1 MTPLRLAIIGA
12 GHLGRI
18 HARLA
23 SKLPEFTVA
32 AIVDPDCEARE
43 KLVQETGSRGLD
55 SFRDA
60 IGEIDAAV
68 VATPTAT
75 HYAVAAELLRAGI
88 PVLVEKPLAPNLK
101 EANELVQLARKQNLV
116 LQVGHVERF
125 NPALELIVRQVR
137 DPRFIQATRTSSYS
151 FRSTDIGVVLDLMI
165 HDLDVA
171 LSLAQSPVR
180 QVFAMGISVLGD
192 HEDMAYAQLQFESG
206 CVAQFTASRVS
217 YQMERSLKI
226 FTSRMFAA
234 VDYSTRKA
242 TTVKPAMGVLRRQW
256 KSADLTDEERQ
267 SVREHLF
274 EELLEK
280 NDEVAPPNN
289 AIEEELRDFARS
301 IRSGREPRVSGAAGR
316 DAVAVAEMILEKI
329 EEYEWDGD
337 ATGRHG
343 PFAMPALPIPAV
355 AYPLPGMGGQP
366 QRKAG

>member
-1 MTPLRLAIIGA
+1 VTPLRLAIVGA

-23 SKLPEFTVA
+23 SKLPEFIVA
-32 AIVDPDCEARE
+32 AIIDPVCEARE
-43 KLVQETGSRGLD
+43 KLANETGARGFD
-55 SFRDA
+55 NFRDA

-68 VATPTAT
+68 VATPTAA
-75 HYAVAAELLRAGI
+75 HHAVAGELLRAGI
-88 PVLVEKPLAPNLK
+88 PVLVEKPLAPTLAQ
-101 EANELVQLARKQNLV
+101 ANELVQLARKQNLV

-125 NPALELIVRQVR
+125 NPALELIARQVR

-171 LSLAQSPVR
+171 LNLAQSPVR

-217 YQMERSLKI
+217 YQIERSLKV

-242 TTVKPAMGVLRRQW
+242 TMVKPAAGVLRRQW
-256 KSADLTDEERQ
+256 RGDKLTDEERQ

-274 EELLEK
+274 EELLERT
-280 NDEVAPPNN
+280 DEVALPNN

-301 IRSGREPRVSGAAGR
+301 IRTGREPRVSGAAGR
-316 DAVAVAEMILEKI
+316 DAVAVAELILEKI
-329 EEYEWDGD
+329 ESHEWDGD

-343 PFAMPALPIPAV
+343 PFAMPALPMAPFS
-355 AYPLPGMGGQP
+355 LPQWEAGGQP

>member
-1 MTPLRLAIIGA
+1 LRLAIIGA

-23 SKLPEFTVA
+23 AKLPEFTLA
-32 AIVDPDCEARE
+32 AIVDPVCEARE
-43 KLVQETGSRGLD
+43 ELAQETGACELD
-55 SFRDA
+55 NFRDA

-75 HYAVAAELLRAGI
+75 HHAVAAELLRAGI
-88 PVLVEKPLAPNLK
+88 PVLIEKPLAPTLK

-125 NPALELIVRQVR
+125 NPALELISRQVR

-180 QVFAMGISVLGD
+180 NVFAVGISVLGN

-217 YQMERSLKI
+217 YQMERSMKV

-234 VDYSTRKA
+234 VNYSTRKA
-242 TTVKPAMGVLRRQW
+242 TIVKPAVSVLRRQW
-256 KSADLTDEERQ
+256 RGDELPEEERQ

-274 EELLEK
+274 EALLEK
-280 NDEVAPPNN
+280 TDEVAPPNN

-301 IRSGREPRVSGAAGR
+301 IRTGREPRVSGAAGR
-316 DAVAVAEMILEKI
+316 DAVAVAELILEKI

-337 ATGRHG
+337 STGRHG
-343 PFAMPALPIPAV
+343 PFAMPALPIVRPQWEV
-355 AYPLPGMGGQP
+355 GGQP